1 MPTKQERSSSI
12 ALRAVRPNAGVR
24 SAYAKKLRALIDAM
38 SKDMADAV
46 MSVYRKDEP
55 LIAQDAKLPA
65 KKLSDVMAGV
75 RKRWEKRFDED
86 SDQISTW
93 FAKTVKSSVTR
104 QKRSAVKDSKIP
116 SAFAVNFD
124 KGRVS
129 QDVFEAIVAQNAS
142 LIKSIA
148 DKYLSDVEGLVMRSV
163 TDGRDIKGLS
173 QELQQRYN
181 LTKRRADFIARDQN
195 NKATESLARAQDTQA
210 GITRGVWMHIG
221 GKYTSFLLYKKMDG
235 EEFDLAEG
243 LYDKDVDRKV
253 MPGELPGCQ
262 CTYRPLF
269 PKDIWKK

>member
-104 QKRSAVKDSKIP
+104 QKRSAVNDSKIP
-116 SAFAVNFD
+116 SAFAGNFD

-221 GKYTSFLLYKKMDG
+221 GKYTSREPHKKMDG

-253 MPGELPGCQ
+253 MPGELSGCQ
-262 CTYRPLF
+262 CTYRALF
-269 PKDIWKK
+269 SKDIWKK

>member
-1 MPTKQERSSSI
+1 MPTKQERSSSS
-12 ALRAVRPNAGVR
+12 ALRAVRPNAGGR

-93 FAKTVKSSVTR
+93 IAKTVKSSVTR
-104 QKRSAVKDSKIP
+104 QKRSAVKDSKLP
-116 SAFAVNFD
+116 SAIAVNFD

-129 QDVFEAIVAQNAS
+129 QDVFEAIVAQNAA

-163 TDGRDIKGLS
+163 TAGRDIKGHS
-173 QELQQRYN
+173 QEHQQRYN
-181 LTKRRADFIARDQN
+181 LT
-195 NKATESLARAQDTQA
+195 
-210 GITRGVWMHIG
+210 
-221 GKYTSFLLYKKMDG
+221 
-235 EEFDLAEG
+235 
-243 LYDKDVDRKV
+243 
-253 MPGELPGCQ
+253 
-262 CTYRPLF
+262 
-269 PKDIWKK
+269 